1 MVDGGQEG
9 RFQSVVLAPMR
20 ATQKLLSR
28 MNNATLAAIGGV
40 EHLEQTAAAVREVR
54 AERLAQKPGK
64 HLEKKPSIRQTLA
77 EKKAEAAARSASAPE
92 KEHKVPEASL

>member
-20 ATQKLLSR
+20 AMQSLLTN

-40 EHLEQTAAAVREVR
+40 EHLEQTAEGAREAR
-54 AERLAQKPGK
+54 TAQKPGK
-64 HLEKKPSIRQTLA
+64 HLEKKPSIRQLLA
-77 EKKAEAAARSASAPE
+77 EKKEEAAARSASAPE
-92 KEHKVPEASL
+92 KEHKPQEAAL